1 MLHRRSTANLVQ
13 PRELQQLP
21 QRAISQATSLHF
33 RSSFIELH
41 QQRATSHCVRR
52 AYVWKRGSGWQVV
65 WCHGRCQ
72 PIITFLR
79 LPHVELA
86 VPNCA
91 SREAVLCR
99 ATNGVRSVDRL
110 VAMSSVAGAGNGAG
124 AGGRTQR
131 VVAKLQASVDRGD
144 YYSALQLCQTLANRY
159 AACRLDTLAHV
170 LVSDYICTRVR
181 WRLQ

>member
-1 MLHRRSTANLVQ
+1 M
-13 PRELQQLP
+13 
-21 QRAISQATSLHF
+21 
-33 RSSFIELH
+33 
-41 QQRATSHCVRR
+41 
-52 AYVWKRGSGWQVV
+52 
-65 WCHGRCQ
+65 
-72 PIITFLR
+72 
-79 LPHVELA
+79 
-86 VPNCA
+86 
-91 SREAVLCR
+91 LCR